1 MNCGSPGDLRSLL
14 PPSALFTL
22 GSYFIYRVGFFI
34 FVVLIFFFKNL
45 FFKLGEIFRPC
56 RQDVFSPDKYQSIK
70 LLFATELNEPQFIFA
85 L

>member
-1 MNCGSPGDLRSLL
+1 MKCGSPGDLRSLL

-34 FVVLIFFFKNL
+34 FVVLIFFLNL

-70 LLFATELNEPQFIFA
+70 LLFATELNELYFIFA